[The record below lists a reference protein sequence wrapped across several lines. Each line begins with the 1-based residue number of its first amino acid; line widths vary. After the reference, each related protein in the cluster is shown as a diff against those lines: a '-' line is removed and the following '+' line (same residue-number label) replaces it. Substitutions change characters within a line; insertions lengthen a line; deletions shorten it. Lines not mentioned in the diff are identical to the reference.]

1 MIVVD
6 VNVVAYL
13 LIDGEHTAAAEGVLR
28 ADPEWA
34 APFLWRSE
42 WRNVL
47 TGYVRRGSLDAAAAR
62 ALLRQGEMLLRG
74 REFLPDGERVLEL
87 AGGSACS
94 AYDCEY
100 VAIAES
106 LDVPLVTADRGLL
119 VAFPDRAISPERGA
133 GTG

>member
-13 LIDGEHTAAAEGVLR
+13 LIEGEATEAAAGVLR

-34 APFLWRSE
+34 APLLWRSE

-47 TGYVRRGSLDAAAAR
+47 ARYVRRGELDAQGARERLHAAER
-62 ALLRQGEMLLRG
+62 LFLG
-74 REFLPDGERVLEL
+74 RELLPDGERVLEL
-87 AGGSACS
+87 AASSVCS

-100 VAIAES
+100 VAVAES
-106 LDVPLVTADRGLL
+106 LRVRLVTSDRGVLE
-119 VAFPDRAISPERGA
+119 AFPGIAVGLKDL
-133 GTG
+133 